1 MTRTILRGR
10 TLSFTAEPE
19 GPDDAASYRHVEDGA
34 VLVDGGLIAAAGRYD
49 DIARAAPD
57 ARVRDHRPN
66 LLLPGL
72 IDPHIHFPQMQV
84 IGSYGARL
92 LDWLNDYTFPE
103 EAKFA
108 DPAHGARIAGLFFD
122 ALLRHGTTTAC
133 AFCSVHPQSA
143 EGFFA
148 EAARRDLRMI
158 GGKVMMDRNA
168 PEAVRDTAQAGY
180 DATRALIGRWDGRG
194 RARVAVTPRFA
205 ITSSPAQLEA
215 AGALM
220 REHPGCYLQTHLSEN
235 DAEIA
240 MTRALFPDA
249 RDYLDVYARHGLLGP
264 KSLFGH
270 AIHLSARERGEMA
283 DSGSVAVF
291 CPTSNLFLGSG
302 LFDEAGMRAAGV
314 RIAVATDVGGGTSY
328 SMLRTLG
335 EGYKVLQLRGQKLD
349 PLRAFYMMTLGN
361 ARALSLEARIGT
373 LEPGT
378 EADIV
383 ALDSRATPEMALRME
398 TAHTLAEELF
408 ALQTMG
414 DDRAVAAVYVAG
426 RPAHPDRD

>member
-1 MTRTILRGR
+1 VTRTILRGR
-10 TLSFTAEPE
+10 TLSFTAEPA
-19 GPDDAASYRHVEDGA
+19 GPDDAASYRHVLDGA
-34 VLVDGGLIAAAGRYD
+34 VLIDGGLIAAAGD
-49 DIARAAPD
+49 FADIARAAPD
-57 ARVRDHRPN
+57 APVTDHRPN

-108 DPAHGARIAGLFFD
+108 APAHGERIAGLFFD

-143 EGFFA
+143 EAFFA

-180 DATRALIGRWDGRG
+180 EDTRALIGRWDGRG

-220 REHPGCYLQTHLSEN
+220 REHPECYLQTHLSEN

-240 MTRALFPDA
+240 LTRRLFPEV
-249 RDYLDVYARHGLLGP
+249 RDYLDVYERHGLLGP
-264 KSLFGH
+264 RSLFGH
-270 AIHLSARERGEMA
+270 ALHLSARERGA
-283 DSGSVAVF
+283 LAGSGSVAVF

-361 ARALSLEARIGT
+361 ARALSMEARIGT

-398 TAHTLAEELF
+398 TARTLAEELF

-426 RPAHPDRD
+426 RPAHSDRD

>member
-19 GPDDAASYRHVEDGA
+19 GPDDAASYRHVGDGA
-34 VLVDGGLIAAAGRYD
+34 VLIDGGLIAAAGVYA

-66 LLLPGL
+66 LILPGL

-108 DPAHGARIAGLFFD
+108 DPAHGGRIAGLFFD

-143 EGFFA
+143 EAFFA

-168 PEAVRDTAQAGY
+168 PDAVRDTAQAGY
-180 DATRALIGRWDGRG
+180 DATRALIAKWDGRG

-240 MTRALFPDA
+240 LTRALFPDA
-249 RDYLDVYARHGLLGP
+249 RDYLGVYERHGLLGP

-270 AIHLSARERGEMA
+270 AIHLSARERGALA

-302 LFDEAGMRAAGV
+302 LFDDAGMRAAGV
-314 RIAVATDVGGGTSY
+314 RIAIATDVGGGTSY

-398 TAHTLAEELF
+398 TAKTLAEELF